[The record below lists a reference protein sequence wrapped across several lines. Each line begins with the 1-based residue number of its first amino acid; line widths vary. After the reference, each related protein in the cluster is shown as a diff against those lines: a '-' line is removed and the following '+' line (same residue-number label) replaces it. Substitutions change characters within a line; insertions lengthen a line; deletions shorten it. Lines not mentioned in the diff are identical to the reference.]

1 MNGLEKITEFSS
13 AAGLQYQLVRLG
25 ADCSKA

>member
-1 MNGLEKITEFSS
+1 MKKITEFSS

-25 ADCSKA
+25 ADGSKA